1 MIDEG
6 CDQHKRFMPHCE
18 DCIAPKPSAPREW
31 VLPLK
36 TLIVNDGKGLSAW
49 ARQNR
54 EDETHVI
61 EYSAY
66 EALEKKFREVF
77 GPGGMKAVHKL
88 IEERD
93 EARVE
98 RDKALA
104 KASWEEGL
112 KKAQAAQ
119 FHEMRDAYNRAEK
132 NLNMEIDDNIQERAR
147 SARLVEAI
155 FALHSIDSAHA
166 DSPLGKLKALARAY
180 ESEGK

>member
-18 DCIAPKPSAPREW
+18 DCIAPKPSAPRE
-31 VLPLK
+31 PIQMDI
-36 TLIVNDGKGLSAW
+36 IVGDSGQVGST
-49 ARQNR
+49 RF
-54 EDETHVI
+54 I

-93 EARVE
+93 EARFE